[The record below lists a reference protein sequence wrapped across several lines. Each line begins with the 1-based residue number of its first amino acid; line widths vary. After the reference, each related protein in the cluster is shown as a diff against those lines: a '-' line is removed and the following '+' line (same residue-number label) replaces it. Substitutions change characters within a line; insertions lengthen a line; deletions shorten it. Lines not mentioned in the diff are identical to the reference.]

1 MKLELRYILCNVCFF
16 RDWKLIVQK
25 EQNKSARALPE
36 SGVNTTHAQE
46 NGQRLPVHKGD
57 GAQGS
62 LVYDDPV
69 ATNDHGASNGN
80 CYYGK
85 LIWWGT
91 CSEERI
97 FLDLPDIWL
106 VLILFSY
113 FANYLQVFSS
123 HCMWSWDWVKFSCTF
138 SRGEY
143 GMGIGDVVPTL
154 HSDKL
159 MPMEYVVELHVDTLY
174 ENIFPT
180 DQWWLKP
187 KQCIMCRPGLSHWVG
202 GGVLSQVEICQ
213 AT

>member
-1 MKLELRYILCNVCFF
+1 MLENIRKTGKPNCLKHMKSVKLELRYILCNVCFF

-123 HCMWSWDWVKFSCTF
+123 HCMWYF
-138 SRGEY
+138 
-143 GMGIGDVVPTL
+143 I
-154 HSDKL
+154 
-159 MPMEYVVELHVDTLY
+159 TLY
-174 ENIFPT
+174 VIMRLSKIFLYL
-180 DQWWLKP
+180 Q
-187 KQCIMCRPGLSHWVG
+187 
-202 GGVLSQVEICQ
+202 
-213 AT
+213 